1 MEKNNII
8 CVNLSGFET
17 YKEFSKFIEKHD
29 RLKTIR
35 TNSNISHTL
44 SYESVFNKLSKIW
57 ILDDFIIYI
66 QQKGSNKMMI
76 NPDLEKIILEKS
88 VSLTEKP
95 KVKNI
100 EITLNMD
107 SILDRIN
114 DVGVDGLTLEE
125 KDFLNKQ
132 N

>member
-1 MEKNNII
+1 MSKNNII
-8 CVNLSGFET
+8 CVNLSEFET
-17 YKEFSKFIEKHD
+17 YKEFSKFIDKHD
-29 RLKTIR
+29 RLKEIR

-44 SYESVFNKLSKIW
+44 SYESVFNELSKIW

-66 QQKGSNKMMI
+66 QHKGSDKMII

-88 VSLTEKP
+88 VSLIEKT
-95 KVKNI
+95 KNENI
-100 EITLNMD
+100 EITLDMD

-114 DVGVDGLTLEE
+114 DVGVEGLTLEE
-125 KDFLNKQ
+125 KDFLDKQ

>member
-29 RLKTIR
+29 RLKAIR

-66 QQKGSNKMMI
+66 QRKGSNKMII

-88 VSLTEKP
+88 VSLTEKS
-95 KVKNI
+95 KVKKI
-100 EITLNMD
+100 EITLDMD

-125 KDFLNKQ
+125 KDFLDKQ

>member
-125 KDFLNKQ
+125 KDFLDKQ

>member
-1 MEKNNII
+1 MSVTNFLVEEILRKPA
-8 CVNLSGFET
+8 
-17 YKEFSKFIEKHD
+17 SKFIEKHD
-29 RLKTIR
+29 RLKEIR

-66 QQKGSNKMMI
+66 QHKGSNKMII

-88 VSLTEKP
+88 VSLTEKS

-100 EITLNMD
+100 EITLDMD

-125 KDFLNKQ
+125 KDFLDKQ

>member
-1 MEKNNII
+1 MEESNII

-29 RLKTIR
+29 RLKAIR

-66 QQKGSNKMMI
+66 QRKGSNKMII

-88 VSLTEKP
+88 VSLTEKS
-95 KVKNI
+95 KVKKI
-100 EITLNMD
+100 EITLDMD

-125 KDFLNKQ
+125 KDFLDKQ

>member
-1 MEKNNII
+1 MEESNII

-29 RLKTIR
+29 RLKAIR

-66 QQKGSNKMMI
+66 QRKGSNKMII

-88 VSLTEKP
+88 VSLTEKS

-100 EITLNMD
+100 EITLDMD

-125 KDFLNKQ
+125 KDFLDKQ

>member
-95 KVKNI
+95 KVG
-100 EITLNMD
+100 E
-107 SILDRIN
+107 
-114 DVGVDGLTLEE
+114 
-125 KDFLNKQ
+125 
-132 N
+132 

>member
-1 MEKNNII
+1 MRENNII

-29 RLKTIR
+29 RLKAIR

-66 QQKGSNKMMI
+66 QRKGSNKMII

-88 VSLTEKP
+88 VSLTEKS

-100 EITLNMD
+100 EITLDMD

-125 KDFLNKQ
+125 KDFLDKQ

>member
-1 MEKNNII
+1 MRENNII

-29 RLKTIR
+29 RLKAIR

-66 QQKGSNKMMI
+66 QHKGSNKMII

-88 VSLTEKP
+88 VSLTEKS

-100 EITLNMD
+100 EITLDMD

-125 KDFLNKQ
+125 KDFLDKQ